1 MARRRRIHAVPT
13 SRWGEY
19 QPSDVCQLCGS
30 KMVLREGSHGKFYG
44 CSTYPKCD
52 GTREKG
58 SAEKKDTVPRKKPL
72 NPNEKKNTVPRKS
85 PLNPNSDDCP
95 LCGSKM
101 KLRKGPHGEFF
112 GCSTYPKC
120 KGTGKK

>member
-1 MARRRRIHAVPT
+1 
-13 SRWGEY
+13 
-19 QPSDVCQLCGS
+19 
-30 KMVLREGSHGKFYG
+30 MVLREGSHGKFYG

-72 NPNEKKNTVPRKS
+72 KPNEKKNTVPRKS